1 MHKFLSKRVE
11 NSEEKGFHN
20 KKSSFIYITCL
31 GSDWHILMYGGGDM
45 GEEQIIKILP
55 QSLRKHFGR
64 VQEAFWRVRQI
75 RLRVNMPAIVE
86 LSEGEFYLGMQGEF
100 LKDSKEAW
108 IVRKEDVEAFMDAIC
123 GYSPYAFYEELKKGY
138 ITVPGGHRIGVAG
151 QVVVE
156 GERIIGIKNICFIN
170 IRISHEIVGAADCLI
185 PFLYEDG
192 QLLNTLIVS
201 PPGFGKTTILRDLV
215 RQISSGNKMAK
226 GVSVGVVDERSELA
240 GCCLGVPQNQVG
252 ERTDVLDGCPKRYGM
267 MMLIRSMSPKVVA
280 IDELGSKEDVEELKR
295 VVHCGSRIIVT
306 IHGESFEEI
315 QQKPFARELVEEK
328 YFQRYVVL
336 QGVKDGRQ
344 SFCLLNQE
352 GELCLK

>member
-108 IVRKEDVEAFMDAIC
+108 IVRKEDVEAF
-123 GYSPYAFYEELKKGY
+123 
-138 ITVPGGHRIGVAG
+138 TPGPHRQGGASG
-151 QVVVE
+151 QPRPR
-156 GERIIGIKNICFIN
+156 G
-170 IRISHEIVGAADCLI
+170 
-185 PFLYEDG
+185 
-192 QLLNTLIVS
+192 T
-201 PPGFGKTTILRDLV
+201 
-215 RQISSGNKMAK
+215 
-226 GVSVGVVDERSELA
+226 
-240 GCCLGVPQNQVG
+240 
-252 ERTDVLDGCPKRYGM
+252 
-267 MMLIRSMSPKVVA
+267 
-280 IDELGSKEDVEELKR
+280 
-295 VVHCGSRIIVT
+295 
-306 IHGESFEEI
+306 
-315 QQKPFARELVEEK
+315 
-328 YFQRYVVL
+328 
-336 QGVKDGRQ
+336 
-344 SFCLLNQE
+344 
-352 GELCLK
+352 